1 MRGSG
6 NFWADLAAFAIIG
19 AVLFVI
25 RIVWTIFTSG
35 KNDKDNQ
42 RGQS

>member
-25 RIVWTIFTSG
+25 RIVWTILTSG
-35 KNDKDNQ
+35 KNNNDNQ
-42 RGQS
+42 KGQP